1 MNQAQDFVGG
11 PAHEL
16 RGGVQGDDDGGG
28 VVDREDDDDRHRRG
42 KLDAASTHSGAASAF
57 TGTESFLPFPT

>member
-16 RGGVQGDDDGGG
+16 RGGVQGDDDEGG
-28 VVDREDDDDRHRRG
+28 VDVGEDHLRLLLRDARQRRG
-42 KLDAASTHSGAASAF
+42 
-57 TGTESFLPFPT
+57 